1 MNIRVESAGQCRKN
15 VFVEVPA
22 DLVKNEFGEVV
33 QAYSQYAKI
42 PGFRPGRAPR
52 DLVRKRFAKEI
63 AQEVKERLVPRAY
76 QEAVKQ
82 QNIQTVAVLDVK
94 EDPIEEGQPF
104 SFTVVVDVTPE
115 FPLPD
120 YRGLKIEGKKIEIS
134 EEDVDSTIK
143 RLQDQGGRYD
153 DVSGRPVQT
162 GDLVQVDY
170 EGTIDGQPVET
181 VAPKAAGLGKAKDF
195 WLIADK
201 EDEFLPG
208 FAEALI
214 GANVGDTRTA
224 EVTFPE
230 TFVEKAVAGKKA
242 SYTAVVKGLRER
254 KPAELNEE
262 FLKSLAVES
271 VDVLRTRVREDLQK
285 MREDMERR
293 RRQGDVVKKLL
304 EAATFEVPESV
315 LASETRNE
323 VYDLV
328 QQNQYR
334 GVSQDDIEGRKEEL
348 FETATRNATDRV
360 KLRYILR
367 GIAREEKVEITP
379 EEITARIAGLAQ
391 QYRTTIEKVR
401 ADLQKNNAMGRIE
414 DEVRLTKTLALILD
428 KADVQLAGS

>member
-94 EDPIEEGQPF
+94 EDPIEDGQPF

-120 YRGLKIEGKKIEIS
+120 YKGLKIEGKKIEIS

-153 DVSGRPVQT
+153 DVTGRAVQT

-181 VAPKAAGLGKAKDF
+181 TGFDPLYVD
-195 WLIADK
+195 LIFSK
-201 EDEFLPG
+201 TP
-208 FAEALI
+208 I
-214 GANVGDTRTA
+214 
-224 EVTFPE
+224 
-230 TFVEKAVAGKKA
+230 
-242 SYTAVVKGLRER
+242 
-254 KPAELNEE
+254 
-262 FLKSLAVES
+262 
-271 VDVLRTRVREDLQK
+271 
-285 MREDMERR
+285 
-293 RRQGDVVKKLL
+293 
-304 EAATFEVPESV
+304 VPEGDGALPLKAIPPEPRTDAPAMDGAGMGAAPS
-315 LASETRNE
+315 APPG
-323 VYDLV
+323 
-328 QQNQYR
+328 
-334 GVSQDDIEGRKEEL
+334 GVK
-348 FETATRNATDRV
+348 
-360 KLRYILR
+360 
-367 GIAREEKVEITP
+367 
-379 EEITARIAGLAQ
+379 
-391 QYRTTIEKVR
+391 
-401 ADLQKNNAMGRIE
+401 
-414 DEVRLTKTLALILD
+414 
-428 KADVQLAGS
+428 